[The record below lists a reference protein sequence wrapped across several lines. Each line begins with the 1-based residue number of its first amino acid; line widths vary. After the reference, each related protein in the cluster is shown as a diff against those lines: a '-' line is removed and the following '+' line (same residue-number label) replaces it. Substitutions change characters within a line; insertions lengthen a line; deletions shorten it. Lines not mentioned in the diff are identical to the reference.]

1 MDEHRLTAL
10 VALLWL
16 RYWEPEKLRMKI
28 YIIAFAIIFA
38 VLILL
43 RFLESSPVRSW
54 KMVFLIGIPLS
65 LFFGYYYNH
74 ALPEKASAVP
84 QAAKASNYRQELE
97 RTCRR
102 IAGVQNASI
111 EGNTVQMDFAED
123 KPIAEFKRIAKETG
137 GTASYF
143 LKTNNNS
150 IKITVHISVK
160 GRDRYEMNYES
171 NRGVTDEREL

>member
-1 MDEHRLTAL
+1 MT
-10 VALLWL
+10 
-16 RYWEPEKLRMKI
+16 I

-38 VLILL
+38 VLIGL
-43 RFLESSPVRSW
+43 RFLDGSPVRSW

-65 LFFGYYYNH
+65 LFFGYYYNR
-74 ALPEKASAVP
+74 ALPEKPAALP
-84 QAAKASNYRQELE
+84 QSTKAANYRLELE

-102 IAGVQNASI
+102 IAGVQSAVI
-111 EGNTVQMDFAED
+111 EGNTILMDFAED
-123 KPIAEFKRIAKETG
+123 KPVAEFKRLAQETG

-143 LKTNNNS
+143 LKTNKDS